1 MYGRTNSVVFEIYI
15 LGIMFN
21 YWNIVRKTKMKDK
34 YLIGA
39 LMILIPVN
47 VVLTYRN
54 IKNWKDDHF
63 QQLTKLVRVL
73 PNNKDKELK
82 DPKEVRQYVGAIAER
97 EGLNVGIVDRV
108 VNCESR
114 YRVDARSRTG
124 KYLGLYQISSIHNVS
139 DECRLDAQCST
150 KWFVEKV
157 KRDGNYLAWECYQ
170 LTI

>member
-1 MYGRTNSVVFEIYI
+1 
-15 LGIMFN
+15 
-21 YWNIVRKTKMKDK
+21 
-34 YLIGA
+34 
-39 LMILIPVN
+39 MILIPVN

-54 IKNWKDDHF
+54 IKGVNMSKIESKF
-63 QQLTKLVRVL
+63 TSIGVL
-73 PNNKDKELK
+73 PVNKDKELK
-82 DPKEVRQYVGAIAER
+82 DPKEVRQYVLEMARR
-97 EGLNVGIVDRV
+97 EKLNVGVVDKV

-124 KYLGLYQISSIHNVS
+124 KYLGLYQISSIHKVP

>member
-1 MYGRTNSVVFEIYI
+1 M
-15 LGIMFN
+15 
-21 YWNIVRKTKMKDK
+21 K
-34 YLIGA
+34 YLY
-39 LMILIPVN
+39 LFLVILIPIN

-54 IKNWKDDHF
+54 IKDWKEDHF

-82 DPKEVRQYVGAIAER
+82 DPKEVRQYVLEMARR
-97 EGLNVGIVDRV
+97 EKLNVGVVDRV

-124 KYLGLYQISSIHNVS
+124 KYLGLYQISSIHKVG

-150 KWFVEKV
+150 KWFIEKV
-157 KRDGNYLAWECYQ
+157 KRDGNYLAWSCYN

>member
-1 MYGRTNSVVFEIYI
+1 
-15 LGIMFN
+15 
-21 YWNIVRKTKMKDK
+21 MKDR
-34 YLIGA
+34 YLIIA
-39 LMILIPVN
+39 LVILIPVN

-54 IKNWKDDHF
+54 IKNWKDDHIAD
-63 QQLTKLVRVL
+63 TGKMVEVWNVL
-73 PNNKDKELK
+73 PLNKDKELK
-82 DPKEVRQYVGAIAER
+82 DPKEVRQYVLEMARR
-97 EGLNVGIVDRV
+97 EKLNVGVVDKV

-124 KYLGLYQISSIHNVS
+124 KYLGLYQISSIHKVP

-157 KRDGNYLAWECYQ
+157 KRDKGYLAWECYQ